1 MDIRNRPRAPV
12 VITVDT
18 RHKVRA
24 HRKRWLRR
32 IGFWLSVIVI
42 VSPAIL
48 VFLWMLSLSLKTE
61 IDNITYPNRDL
72 FDVANADDGEK
83 LELARIGLIDLS
95 VSELLEI
102 RARAR
107 SAIEQ
112 ALERERNPRKRARL
126 EEMLRESELWRRTKA
141 MAKVMLEWQR
151 LSS

>member
-1 MDIRNRPRAPV
+1 MWGPSCP
-12 VITVDT
+12 
-18 RHKVRA
+18 HKRDGDA
-24 HRKRWLRR
+24 
-32 IGFWLSVIVI
+32 
-42 VSPAIL
+42 A
-48 VFLWMLSLSLKTE
+48 M